1 MTWRDIYCSASCHPG
16 RPRERLWKPGWIQ
29 RDTFCEIQE
38 TSWMT
43 RAWRRF
49 ESSELLLW
57 NESDSSCPC
66 RPHHR
71 AVPRLRSGSM
81 AAAPTPQRHVTAAAL
96 FDYGRLWGSF
106 SKGSLKNEGGICS
119 TVVKTVGSLQFCNE
133 RDAKA
138 GKGSVLLAA
147 SGANWVRFCTYY
159 RTSATFIPH
168 AQLFNLSS
176 LPIWTRI
183 CITSFSK
190 LVTL

>member
-66 RPHHR
+66 RPRHRGAEVAAWRHPHHNAAPCR
-71 AVPRLRSGSM
+71 AASTT
-81 AAAPTPQRHVTAAAL
+81 AAAVAL

-106 SKGSLKNEGGICS
+106 SKGSLRNEGGICS

-133 RDAKA
+133 RDAK
-138 GKGSVLLAA
+138 GKGSVLLRPEPIESDFAPTT
-147 SGANWVRFCTYY
+147 VHL
-159 RTSATFIPH
+159 PP
-168 AQLFNLSS
+168 LFLMLNSS
-176 LPIWTRI
+176 ISPLYQ
-183 CITSFSK
+183 FE
-190 LVTL
+190 LEFA

>member
-16 RPRERLWKPGWIQ
+16 RPRERLWKPRLDLQ

-66 RPHHR
+66 RPR
-71 AVPRLRSGSM
+71 RRIPRRRGGSM
-81 AAAPTPQRHVTAAAL
+81 AAPTPQRLATAAL

-106 SKGSLKNEGGICS
+106 SKGSLRNEGGICS

-133 RDAKA
+133 RDAK
-138 GKGSVLLAA
+138 GKGSVVLRPEPIESDFAPTTVHLPPLFLMLNSSISLL
-147 SGANWVRFCTYY
+147 ST
-159 RTSATFIPH
+159 
-168 AQLFNLSS
+168 NLN
-176 LPIWTRI
+176 
-183 CITSFSK
+183 
-190 LVTL
+190 